1 MFPSPALSLC
11 VQKGDESA
19 EQEQLKPP
27 EGSCPRAGA
36 EPDHLQEEPLSPL
49 HEVCTITPHRLGC
62 LDGIYPDISV
72 YSQTHPMHIALH
84 TPGPFV
90 LSMQCYCKPRPLSDI
105 NLTVD
110 SLEVFKVDVF
120 SLKDA
125 SLYV

>member
-49 HEVCTITPHRLGC
+49 HAKGAPLPHT
-62 LDGIYPDISV
+62 D
-72 YSQTHPMHIALH
+72 
-84 TPGPFV
+84 
-90 LSMQCYCKPRPLSDI
+90 
-105 NLTVD
+105 
-110 SLEVFKVDVF
+110 
-120 SLKDA
+120 
-125 SLYV
+125 